1 MPIMPGSRAAF
12 WVKSALAVLLIT
24 LADVVFYR
32 QPIGASFGVYALA
45 LILAVLVAAP
55 AVRRD
60 PRALGALA
68 IAASAALLSLEHPTV
83 TMAGLFALASGVAV
97 LSSRARGAD
106 DVWPWTQ
113 RLAVAMLRGAIGPL
127 KDLHR
132 LRARRL
138 RQRRGGKD
146 LSRFSVLLLP
156 LAGGLVFFA
165 LFAAANPLIT
175 VMLEAIRLPDL
186 DIPRAMFWLLVGIT
200 VWGVLRPRGLRRT
213 LAPPDGRGDL
223 KVFGVTPTSLFLSLI
238 VFNALFAL
246 QNGLDLA
253 FLWSHAPL
261 PASVTLA
268 EYAHRGAYLLIVTAI
283 LAGAFVL
290 VALRPGST
298 TAASPAVRRMV
309 VVFVAQNL
317 LLVASSVL
325 RTLDY
330 VEAYGLTRLRLA
342 ALAWMALVAVGLVL
356 ICVRLLRDR
365 SSSWLINANA
375 SAAALVLLIA
385 SLVDLG
391 GVAATWNS
399 RNAREINGHGPRL
412 DLCYLEALGPAAL
425 VPLAELEGRPL
436 PLAQAETVASVR
448 MRVMTALDRRQSN
461 WRSWSWRDARR
472 LKTAT
477 DLLAHRPAASP
488 WPMRDCEGRLFG
500 PPNPYQPPSPLTAPA
515 QPGT

>member
-12 WVKSALAVLLIT
+12 WLKSALAILLIT

-32 QPIGASFGVYALA
+32 QAVGANFGVYALA
-45 LILAVLVAAP
+45 LALAVLVAMP
-55 AVRRD
+55 AARRSS
-60 PRALGALA
+60 RALVALA
-68 IAASAALLSLEHPTV
+68 MAAGAALLFLEHPTV
-83 TMAGLFALASGVAV
+83 TMAGLYALALGVAV
-97 LSSRARGAD
+97 LSPRAPTSD
-106 DVWPWTQ
+106 DVWPWAQ
-113 RLAVAMLRGAIGPL
+113 RLVVAMLRGAIGPL
-127 KDLHR
+127 KDLGR

-138 RQRRGGKD
+138 RRRRGGTG

-165 LFAAANPLIT
+165 LFAAANPLIA
-175 VMLEAIRLPDL
+175 VLLETIRLPHPDL
-186 DIPRAMFWLLVGIT
+186 ARWIFWLLVGIS
-200 VWGVLRPRGLRRT
+200 VWGFLRPRGLRRT

-223 KVFGVTPTSLFLSLI
+223 KVFGVTPTSLFLSLV

-261 PASVTLA
+261 PAGVTLA
-268 EYAHRGAYLLIVTAI
+268 EYAHRGAYLLIATAI

-290 VALRPGST
+290 IALRPGST

-309 VVFVAQNL
+309 VLFVAQNL

-342 ALAWMALVAVGLVL
+342 ALAWMILVAVGLVL
-356 ICVRLLRDR
+356 ICVRLLQDR

-375 SAAALVLLIA
+375 TAAAFVLLVA
-385 SLVDLG
+385 SLIDLG

-399 RNAREINGHGPRL
+399 RNAREVVGHGPRL

-436 PLAQAETVASVR
+436 PSPQAETVTSIR
-448 MRVMTALDRRQSN
+448 IRVLTDLDHRQAN
-461 WRSWSWRDARR
+461 WRTWSWRDARR
-472 LKTAT
+472 SQAAR
-477 DLLAHRPAASP
+477 DLIARYPTSH
-488 WPMRDCEGRLFG
+488 WPTRDCKGQLFG
-500 PPNPYQPPSPLTAPA
+500 ATNAQQPPEALTDAP